1 MAIKDMTRR
10 DLFKLGALS
19 ALAISGLNLNKA
31 EAVGLRGEMDSL
43 QWGFKDVS
51 PETKKERKAIPS
63 ACWQCVTRDG
73 IVAYV
78 EDGRLVKIE
87 GNPKLPRTNGVLCAR
102 GQGGVGQVYD
112 PDRMLYPVKRVGKR
126 GSGQWKRISWDEAK
140 KEMVS
145 LMKGLKAKG
154 TPEKFAFHYGRMK
167 DTTSTYVKGFFLP
180 AYGSGT
186 TAGHTSICEGDKWVA
201 HELTWGKH
209 YENWDFKNTN
219 LVLNFGSNCMET
231 HTNHVPVAQRLVE
244 GMAKGAK
251 LYTFDVRLSNTAAR
265 STEWLPVK
273 PGTDTAVILAMINV
287 IMSENLYDEKFIKNW
302 TNVTVDQLKDHV
314 KKFTPQWAEKESG
327 VPAKKIKELA
337 IAFAKAKPGVAI
349 SYRGLVAHYAGSNN
363 ERALIT
369 LNAICGYINVPGGFC
384 QPVGPKWKNPVMA
397 DFKKTQ
403 YAKKINKLKIGYGY
417 KDAVAYPTHGV
428 CQDVL
433 GVIKE
438 GKHGRPDVYFVYCY
452 NPPYV
457 DGNAQENIDILKDE
471 SIIPNYI
478 SYDTSYSEA
487 AELADMI
494 LPAATYLERWDAMG
508 HASGDQIAEFFIR
521 QPVVK
526 PLGEAKPI
534 TDFIDEIAPELGIK
548 MPVKNHEELV
558 KLMCNATPGVKE
570 AGGFEYMLKN
580 GAWYDTN
587 QKPVYHQHEKKLSE
601 KDLAGTKV
609 DEKTGVI
616 YKPDEKH
623 PGPSAKNYVGQM
635 VEGVAYK
642 GFPYDKIDRQTGKI
656 AVYSHALKKKNWD
669 PMPTYYP
676 IPEHQKM
683 SDGELILTTYKVRS
697 QTHSRTQNCKL
708 LTEDYHTNPALINP
722 KTAAKFGIKDGDK
735 IEVTSAIN
743 KIVTKAKVTN
753 AVHPSAISISHHC
766 GHWQYGR
773 YASGVKPPTEV
784 GANDNDIDLKLKWW
798 KDKGE
803 HPNWII
809 PNSTC
814 PIGGQQRW
822 MDTVV
827 KVRKV

>member
-1 MAIKDMTRR
+1 MAIKEISRR
-10 DLFKLGALS
+10 DIFKLGALS
-19 ALAISGLNLNKA
+19 ALALTGMKLNKA
-31 EAVGLRGEMDSL
+31 EAVTLMGDMDAL
-43 QWGFKDVS
+43 QWGFKDIS
-51 PETKKERKAIPS
+51 PETRKERKAVPS

-87 GNPKLPRTNGVLCAR
+87 GNPKLPRTNGVLCSK
-102 GQGGVGQVYD
+102 GQAGMNQVYD
-112 PDRMLYPVKRVGKR
+112 PDRMLHPVKRVGSR

-140 KEMVS
+140 KEVVG
-145 LMKGLKAKG
+145 LMKKLKVEG
-154 TPEKFAFHYGRMK
+154 HPEKFAFWYGRMK
-167 DTTSTYVKGFFLP
+167 DSTSHYVKGYFMA

-219 LVLNFGSNCMET
+219 MVLNFGSNVMEA
-231 HTNHVPVAQRLVE
+231 HTNHIPVAQRLVE

-251 LYTFDVRLSNTAAR
+251 LYTFDVRLSNTAAK
-265 STEWLPVK
+265 STEWIPVK
-273 PGTDTAVILAMINV
+273 PGTDTAIILAMINV
-287 IMSENLYDEKFIKNW
+287 IMSGNLYDEKFIKNW

-314 KKFTPQWAEKESG
+314 KKFTPEWAEKESG
-327 VPAKKIKELA
+327 APAKKIKELA

-349 SYRGLVAHYAGSNN
+349 SYRGLVAHYAGVNN

-369 LNAICGYINVPGGFC
+369 LNAVCGYINIPGGFC
-384 QPVGPKWKNPVMA
+384 QPVGAKWNDP
-397 DFKKTQ
+397 FKKGFKSQ
-403 YAKKINKLKIGYGY
+403 HAKVHGKLKIGYGY

-428 CQDVL
+428 TQDVL

-438 GKHGRPDVYFVYCY
+438 GKHGRPDVLMTYCI

-457 DGNAQENIDILKDE
+457 NGNCQDNINIMKDE
-471 SIIPNYI
+471 SIIPHLI
-478 SYDTSYSEA
+478 AYDVAYSESA
-487 AELADMI
+487 SISDMI
-494 LPAATYLERWDAMG
+494 LPAANYLERWDAMG
-508 HASGDQIAEFFIR
+508 HASGDQIHEFFIR

-534 TDFIDEIAPELGIK
+534 TDFVDEIAPEFGIK
-548 MPVKNHEELV
+548 LPFKNHEELV
-558 KLMCNATPGVKE
+558 KAMCNTTKGVKE
-570 AGGFEYMLKN
+570 AGGFDYMLKN
-580 GAWYDTN
+580 GAWYDVN
-587 QKPVYHQHEKKLSE
+587 EKPHYHQHEKKLSE

-609 DEKTGVI
+609 DEKSGVI

-623 PGPSAKNYVGQM
+623 PKPDAKNYVGQM
-635 VEGVAYK
+635 VDGVAYK

-656 AVYSHALKKKNWD
+656 AVYSHPLKKKNWD
-669 PMPTYYP
+669 PMPVYYP

-683 SDGELILTTYKVRS
+683 SDGELILTTYKVRT

-722 KTAAKFGIKDGDK
+722 KTAAKLGIKDGDK
-735 IEVTSAIN
+735 IEVSSAIG

-773 YASGVKPPTEV
+773 YTSGVKPPVEV

-798 KDKGE
+798 TDNGE

-809 PNSTC
+809 PNSTD
-814 PIGGQQRW
+814 PMGGQQRW

>member
-1 MAIKDMTRR
+1 
-10 DLFKLGALS
+10 
-19 ALAISGLNLNKA
+19 
-31 EAVGLRGEMDSL
+31 
-43 QWGFKDVS
+43 
-51 PETKKERKAIPS
+51 
-63 ACWQCVTRDG
+63 
-73 IVAYV
+73 
-78 EDGRLVKIE
+78 
-87 GNPKLPRTNGVLCAR
+87 
-102 GQGGVGQVYD
+102 
-112 PDRMLYPVKRVGKR
+112 MLYPVKRVGKR

>member
-1 MAIKDMTRR
+1 MAMNEMTRR
-10 DLFKLGALS
+10 DLFKIGALS

-31 EAVGLRGEMDSL
+31 EAVGLRGEMDAL

-51 PETKKERKAIPS
+51 PVTKKERKAIPS

-73 IVAYV
+73 IVGYV
-78 EDGRLVKIE
+78 EDGRLVKVE

-102 GQGGVGQVYD
+102 GQDAMGQVYD

-140 KEMVS
+140 KEVVG
-145 LMKGLKAKG
+145 LMKDLKAKG
-154 TPEKFAFHYGRMK
+154 TPEKVAFHYGRMK
-167 DTTSTYVKGFFLP
+167 DTTGTYVKGYFLS
-180 AYGSGT
+180 AYGTGT
-186 TAGHTSICEGDKWVA
+186 APGHTSICEGDKWVA

-219 LVLNFGSNCMET
+219 MILNFGSNVMEA
-231 HTNHVPVAQRLVE
+231 HTNHIPVSQRLVE
-244 GMAKGAK
+244 GLAKGAK
-251 LYTFDVRLSNTAAR
+251 LYTFDVRLSNTAAK
-265 STEWLPVK
+265 STEWIPVK

-302 TNVTVDQLKDHV
+302 TNVTVDQLKDHF

-349 SYRGLVAHYAGSNN
+349 SYRGLVAHYAGVNN
-363 ERALIT
+363 ERANMT
-369 LNAICGYINVPGGFC
+369 LNAICGYINVPGGFV
-384 QPVGPKWKNPVMA
+384 QPVGAKWKDPFMA

-403 YAKKINKLKIGYGY
+403 YPKKINKLKIGYGY
-417 KDAVAYPTHGV
+417 DGAVAYPTHGV

-438 GKHGRPDVYFVYCY
+438 GKHGRPELYITYCY

-457 DGNAQENIDILKDE
+457 NGNAQDNINIMKDE
-471 SIIPNYI
+471 SIIPHLVA
-478 SYDTSYSEA
+478 YDVAYSESA
-487 AELADMI
+487 SLADMI
-494 LPAATYLERWDAMG
+494 LPAANYLERWDAMG
-508 HASGDQIAEFFIR
+508 HASGDQITEFFIR
-521 QPVVK
+521 QPLVK

-534 TDFIDEIAPELGIK
+534 TDFVDEIAPELGIK

-558 KLMCNATPGVKE
+558 KAMCNATPGVKE

-580 GAWYDTN
+580 GAWYDAN
-587 QKPVYHQHEKKLSE
+587 EKPHYNQHEKKLSE

-623 PGPSAKNYVGQM
+623 PKPEAKNYVGQM
-635 VEGVAYK
+635 VDGVAYK
-642 GFPYDKIDRQTGKI
+642 GFPQDKIYRETGKI

-683 SDGELILTTYKVRS
+683 SDGELILTTFKVRS
-697 QTHSRTQNCKL
+697 QTQSRTQNCKL
-708 LTEDYHTNPALINP
+708 LTEDYHANAALINP
-722 KTAAKFGIKDGDK
+722 KTAKKLGIKNGDMV
-735 IEVTSAIN
+735 EVTSSVGSI
-743 KIVTKAKVTN
+743 KIKAKVTDG
-753 AVHPSAISISHHC
+753 VHPSAVAISHST
-766 GHWQYGR
+766 GHWEYGKF
-773 YASGVKPPTEV
+773 ASGKSAPHAA
-784 GANDNDIDLKLKWW
+784 GALDSTIDLKLKWW
-798 KDKGE
+798 KDNGV

-827 KVRKV
+827 KVKKA